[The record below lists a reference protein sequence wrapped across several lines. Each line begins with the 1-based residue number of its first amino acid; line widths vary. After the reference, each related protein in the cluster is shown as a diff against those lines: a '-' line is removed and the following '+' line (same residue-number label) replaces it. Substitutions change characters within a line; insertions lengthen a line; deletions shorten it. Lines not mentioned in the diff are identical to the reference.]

1 MQDPLSPSELKPLWP
16 MLLMIGVAQI
26 LGAWDGQATYDLPTL
41 FDRMWAG
48 GAAMTLPGFVVGLI
62 TQRILRPGVLAKKK
76 LTVILIGGIA
86 TILTLA
92 ALAVINGVFGAS

>member
-26 LGAWDGQATYDLPTL
+26 LGAWDGRTAYDLPTL
-41 FDRMWAG
+41 FDRIWAG
-48 GAAMTLPGFVVGLI
+48 GAVMTLPGFVVGLI
-62 TQRILRPGVLAKKK
+62 AQKMLRPGVLGEKR
-76 LTVILIGGIA
+76 LTILLIGGIA

-92 ALAVINGVFGAS
+92 ALAFINGIVGAS